1 MKVDT
6 RFLVAWSGGLDSTY
20 CLWWALNEMDGGYVT
35 AKHIRLINRENRHE
49 AEWSAI
55 QRIIPLMKKYGE
67 FDLSVSTLDVT
78 EDTGPRH
85 MIRDHFYNLTLLFG
99 AAINH
104 IYNIPLRT
112 TIVTGNDDVINST
125 LIEYYSK
132 SYKLMRDLHPN
143 KSPKKYTSPEIL
155 MPIFYFDREKQ
166 TKEMPYELASQT
178 HSCRK
183 PKKIN
188 NEWLNCGK
196 CYPCRKMKLKQ
207 NSFTNKSFVNRI
219 KHGN

>member
-1 MKVDT
+1 MET

-78 EDTGPRH
+78 EDTK
-85 MIRDHFYNLTLLFG
+85 IKKITDHFYCLPIIFGSALDCKTNIKTVIIFGYHNVFNILEYVKLTYKNVIKLHPKNIKLNIYSELL
-99 AAINH
+99 
-104 IYNIPLRT
+104 IPLY
-112 TIVTGNDDVINST
+112 ND
-125 LIEYYSK
+125 
-132 SYKLMRDLHPN
+132 
-143 KSPKKYTSPEIL
+143 KKNISCNIL
-155 MPIFYFDREKQ
+155 
-166 TKEMPYELASQT
+166 PYELASQT

-188 NEWLNCGK
+188 NKWLNCGN
-196 CYPCRKMKLKQ
+196 CEACGVMNLKQ
-207 NSFTNKSFVNRI
+207 NSFTNKSYVDQIYKQNGR
-219 KHGN
+219 